1 MQKEIQSSSR
11 ALPALGTSLGQTIC
25 CDGFVLPA
33 CAKLWLMEALVRH
46 HLSQHFTSFVFMPIQ
61 VMLISISISMCWV
74 LGFCVKLKRH
84 MNGILIDKLHVLR
97 YLKSVSSFYPSSR
110 PPLPNFGGHDLLALN
125 LLYFQVSAFQGTEQ
139 CIVGKRR
146 GDRSQTKSKTVA

>member
-25 CDGFVLPA
+25 CDGLVLPA

-46 HLSQHFTSFVFMPIQ
+46 HLSQHFTSFCFMPIQ

-74 LGFCVKLKRH
+74 LGFCVKLRRH
-84 MNGILIDKLHVLR
+84 MNGIIIDKLHVLK

-110 PPLPNFGGHDLLALN
+110 PPVPNFGGHDLLALN
-125 LLYFQVSAFQGTEQ
+125 LLYFQVHSKEWNSVLWESGEET
-139 CIVGKRR
+139 G
-146 GDRSQTKSKTVA
+146 QTKGRTLA